1 MKVEKEGPSITYE
14 SFVEELDEGDAFT
27 TTIIDVLVK
36 VRAASYCIFR
46 ASSKQVTLCRNW
58 LSASKDLMSWT
69 VG

>member
-36 VRAASYCIFR
+36 VRVASHLVFYTPPN
-46 ASSKQVTLCRNW
+46 QV
-58 LSASKDLMSWT
+58 SF
-69 VG
+69 VGIG